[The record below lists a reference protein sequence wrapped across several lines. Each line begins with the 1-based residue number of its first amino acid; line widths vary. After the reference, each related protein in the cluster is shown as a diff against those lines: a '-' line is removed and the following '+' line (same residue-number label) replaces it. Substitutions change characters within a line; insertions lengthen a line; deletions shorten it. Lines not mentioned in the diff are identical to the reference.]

1 MVRSGSGL
9 RDRYCIVGVG
19 ETVYSRWSGRTTL
32 SMACEAIVTAAADAG
47 IAVDEI
53 DGLASHQATAGD
65 SCGNAEVASA
75 LGIRTNMGVDIL
87 GGGNSIGQLVA
98 QSIALIDAGYC
109 ETVAIS
115 RSMNGRS
122 GLRMGGGS
130 AVRSGEA
137 PRPQPV
143 AAAGRGQFQIPF
155 GIRGAPTIYAFEA
168 MSYLQRYGYN
178 TLHMAELAVTQR
190 FAATLNPKATRQEAI
205 SIDDHQNSRWIAKPF
220 RLLDCCQ
227 ENDVA
232 GALIVT
238 SAERAA
244 DLAQPPVYIM
254 GGCAR
259 ASSYN
264 PSWTWG
270 RPDITEGWG
279 KFVRERSFTSAGI
292 GPEDVDIVTMYDN
305 FTTTPMMYLEA
316 LGFCGEGE
324 GGDFVGGGR
333 IHLDGEL
340 PQNTNGGQLSEG
352 YAHGIGYLIETT
364 RQLRG
369 RTDDACEGW
378 RRGEHS
384 YDRARGC
391 RQTLTREERRRR
403 ARGETVEHPSPPSV
417 AFSAGGGGAQQGWTV
432 VLRR

>member
-1 MVRSGSGL
+1 MVRSGPGL

-19 ETVYSRWSGRTTL
+19 ETEYSRWSGRTTL

-98 QSIALIDAGYC
+98 QSIALIEAGYC
-109 ETVAIS
+109 ETVAVW

-122 GLRMGGGS
+122 GLRMGGG
-130 AVRSGEA
+130 AATRGGEA

-143 AAAGRGQFQIPF
+143 AAAGRGQYQVPF

-178 TLHMAELAVTQR
+178 TLHMADLAVTQR
-190 FAATLNPKATRQEAI
+190 FAATLNPKATRREAI

-244 DLAQPPVYIM
+244 DLEQPPVYIM

-259 ASSYN
+259 ASTHN
-264 PSWTWG
+264 PNWTWG
-270 RPDITEGWG
+270 RPDMTEGWG
-279 KFVRERSFTSAGI
+279 KFVRERSFGSAGI

-316 LGFCGEGE
+316 FGFCGEGE

-352 YAHGIGYLIETT
+352 YAHGIGYLIESA

-369 RTDDACEGW
+369 RTDDLCEGW

-384 YDRARGC
+384 YDRAQGC
-391 RQTLTREERRRR
+391 RQALAREDRRRR

-417 AFSAGGGGAQQGWTV
+417 AFCAGGGGAQQGWTV